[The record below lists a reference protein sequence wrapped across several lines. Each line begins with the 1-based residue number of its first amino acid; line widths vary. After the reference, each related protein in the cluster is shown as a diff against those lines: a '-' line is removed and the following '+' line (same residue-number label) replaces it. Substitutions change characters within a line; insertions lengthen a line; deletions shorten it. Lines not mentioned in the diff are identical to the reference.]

1 MAGTVQSTLTPEAIV
16 DTAERLIIDAD
27 ANAADW
33 SLRSLSRALGC
44 APGALY
50 RHFPGGVEEIFHQV
64 RLRESAR
71 LQAWVIEAEENP
83 DAPGFANLEPTSNA
97 ARLIRRSRAYL
108 DFAEVHA
115 AVYRHLFVQAPGAPN
130 DPYEA
135 VVGAMIEYPATL
147 IQAAAR
153 ARELDRP
160 MVGRTESMRLAHLIW
175 VQLHGFADLRMSGV
189 AEGRVHEPKVWLLIS
204 LLSLAGFAV
213 AATPVGLEAAAR
225 AAAAEATPNPS
236 LEPAEK
242 SAAGAP
248 AA

>member
-1 MAGTVQSTLTPEAIV
+1 MLTPEAIV

-33 SLRSLSRALGC
+33 SLRSLSRTLGC

-50 RHFPGGVEEIFHQV
+50 RHFPGGVTEIFHQV

-71 LQAWVIEAEENP
+71 LQAWIVEAEENP
-83 DAPGFANLEPTSNA
+83 DAPGFANLEPYSNA
-97 ARLIRRSRAYL
+97 ARLIRRSSAYL
-108 DFAEVHA
+108 EFTEAHP
-115 AVYRHLFVQAPGAPN
+115 AVYRHLFVQAPGTPN

-204 LLSLAGFAV
+204 LLSMAGFNI
-213 AATPVGLEAAAR
+213 AATPAGLEAAAR
-225 AAAAEATPNPS
+225 AAAADAAPYPS
-236 LEPAEK
+236 PEPAEK
-242 SAAGAP
+242 RTAGAS
-248 AA
+248 AT

>member
-1 MAGTVQSTLTPEAIV
+1 MAGTAQSTLTPEAIV

-33 SLRSLSRALGC
+33 SLRSHSRALSC
-44 APGALY
+44 APAALY
-50 RHFPGGVEEIFHQV
+50 HHFPGGIAEIFHQV

-71 LQAWVIEAEENP
+71 LQAWIVEGEENP
-83 DAPGFANLEPTSNA
+83 DAPGFANLKPKSNA
-97 ARLIRRSRAYL
+97 ARLIRRSNAYL
-108 DFAEVHA
+108 DFAEDHP
-115 AVYRHLFVQAPGAPN
+115 AVYRHLFVQAPGTRN
-130 DPYEA
+130 DPFEA

-153 ARELDRP
+153 ACELDRP
-160 MVGRTESMRLAHLIW
+160 MIGRTESMRLAHLIW

-204 LLSLAGFAV
+204 LLSLAGFSV
-213 AATPVGLEAAAR
+213 AATPAGLEAAAR

-242 SAAGAP
+242 RAAGAP